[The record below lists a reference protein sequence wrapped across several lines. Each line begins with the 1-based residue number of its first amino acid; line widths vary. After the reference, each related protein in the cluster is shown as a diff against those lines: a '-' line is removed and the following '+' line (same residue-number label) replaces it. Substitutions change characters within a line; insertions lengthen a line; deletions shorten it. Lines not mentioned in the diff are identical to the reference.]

1 MIIMVSSF
9 KTDKKEYNDMKKILL
24 AVLLAACAGMRA
36 QNCTTTF
43 VVNKQVSWSSMYVY
57 AWGAAGNDLLGAWPG
72 KNISNLTTFT
82 ITGPYEGQIEN
93 LIFNN
98 NSSQLPDVAV
108 VLTDTTYYLTVTNDG
123 VTGVDPIEYEE
134 TDFYIVGD
142 YNEWTPEEAV
152 AFEYADGVYTL
163 TMDTLWGGF
172 KIISSRD
179 WLHADYGA
187 AVTGDTIGVGET
199 YALKSNQG
207 SANFDV
213 NLIGTYVDVTM
224 KLRIYEDGAHM
235 LTFVSGTQTHN
246 TYYLTGNF
254 IGYDPSLIVEME
266 YGEDGIYRAHLDS
279 FYGGIRVLT
288 RHSWV
293 NNYGAVQAND
303 TIGVG
308 ETYTLTQVTDWNLN
322 TWHRYTDADFT
333 LAFEDGEA
341 RFTFVSGT
349 REPLEGRDFWVGN
362 GAFEAYKF
370 AYEDGVYTVTLD
382 VVEDSLFLVTP
393 YTYGDLSSFNI
404 GYGAAT
410 KGDRIGVGGSYRMQ
424 PGTDGK
430 TIQLYIGGTYYNA
443 TFTMV
448 LDNDIPLLTFVSG
461 RNANDKEVITAADHG
476 TVTQGGV
483 YPVGTVI
490 ELEATPDEGFAFNM
504 WSDGETANPR
514 TLTVTQDTLI
524 RALFYMPEV
533 EQEVS
538 TDSITTNSVVI
549 TWTAVEDAV
558 LYELNIY
565 LHGRLVAQYHID
577 AENNI
582 VDSQLFGPQRIVAR
596 RDSTGGSS
604 ETLQV
609 NVGGLEPGQDYSYS
623 LDAMDDDRNYVG
635 SQSGTF
641 TTEEEETGLDVLF
654 DDRRPVSRKILRD
667 GRLYIELPDGTVFD
681 ARGIKSDIGR

>member
-1 MIIMVSSF
+1 
-9 KTDKKEYNDMKKILL
+9 MKKIVLL
-24 AVLLAACAGMRA
+24 SLLAACVGMRA

-43 VVNKQVSWSSMYVY
+43 VVTNQTAWSSMYVY
-57 AWGAAGNDLLGAWPG
+57 AWGTAGNDLLGAWPG
-72 KNISNLTTFT
+72 KDISNLTTFT
-82 ITGPYEGQIEN
+82 ITGPYEGMMEK

-98 NSSQLPDVAV
+98 NASQLPDVAV
-108 VLTDTTYYLTVTNDG
+108 ILTDTTYYLTVTNDG

-142 YNEWTPEEAV
+142 YNNWTPEEAV
-152 AFEYADGVYTL
+152 AFEYEDGVYTV

-179 WLHADYGA
+179 WLHTDYGA
-187 AVTGDTIGVGET
+187 ALTGDTIGVGET
-199 YALKSNQG
+199 YALQSNQG
-207 SANFDV
+207 GANYDV
-213 NLIGTYVDVTM
+213 NLTATYVNVTM
-224 KLRIYEDGAHM
+224 ELRIYEDGRHM
-235 LTFVSGTQTHN
+235 LTFVSGTPIQN
-246 TYYLTGNF
+246 IYYLIGNF
-254 IGYDPSLIVEME
+254 NGYNMSAAVEME
-266 YGEDGIYRAHLDS
+266 YGEDGIYTAHLDS

-303 TIGVG
+303 TIAPG
-308 ETYTLTQVTDWNLN
+308 ESYTLTQQTDWNLN
-322 TWHRYTDADFT
+322 TWHRYTDATFT
-333 LAFEDGEA
+333 LEFVEGEA
-341 RFTFVSGT
+341 VLTFVSGT
-349 REPLEGRDFWVGN
+349 REALEGRDFWMGN
-362 GAFEAYKF
+362 AIYEAWKF
-370 AYEDGVYTVTLD
+370 TYEDGIYTVTLD
-382 VVEDSLFLVTP
+382 VLNDSMFLVTP
-393 YTYGDLSSFNI
+393 YNYGEMSSYNV
-404 GYGAAT
+404 GYGAVT
-410 KGDRIGVGGSYRMQ
+410 KGDRIGVGETYRMQ

-430 TIQLYIGGTYYNA
+430 TIQLSVGATYYNA

-448 LDNDIPLLTFVSG
+448 LENDIPLLTFVSG
-461 RNANDKEVITAADHG
+461 RNANDKEVITAAEHG
-476 TVTQGGV
+476 TVTEGGI

-524 RALFYMPEV
+524 RALFYMPDV
-533 EQEVS
+533 EQEVT

-549 TWTAVEDAV
+549 SWTAVEDAV
-558 LYELNIY
+558 MYELNIY

-582 VDSQLFGPQRIVAR
+582 LDGELFGPQRIVAR
-596 RDSTGGSS
+596 RDSTGGSA

-623 LDAMDDDRNYVG
+623 LDALDDDRNYVG

-641 TTEEEETGLDVLF
+641 TTEEEETGLETTLF
-654 DDRRPVSRKILRD
+654 DDRRPASRKIFRD
-667 GRLYIELPDGTVFD
+667 GRLYIEMPDGTRYD
-681 ARGIKSDIGR
+681 ARGVRIE